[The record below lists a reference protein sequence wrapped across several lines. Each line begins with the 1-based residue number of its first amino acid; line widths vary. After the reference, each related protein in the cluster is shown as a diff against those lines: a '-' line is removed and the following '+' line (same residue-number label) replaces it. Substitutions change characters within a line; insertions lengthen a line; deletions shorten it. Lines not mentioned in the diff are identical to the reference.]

1 MLLQIKTAKLLKLFG
16 MDNEQ
21 LDLLIEDL
29 GLVPSSLL
37 TPSLKDLILKEQQ
50 FREFQ
55 ELNEY
60 ERYYHELYLEKLS
73 KLKKKK
79 QPVISEDDLILFE
92 DGLS

>member
-1 MLLQIKTAKLLKLFG
+1 MLLPIRMAKLLKLYG

-29 GLVPSSLL
+29 GLVPSTLL

-55 ELNEY
+55 EFNEY
-60 ERYYHELYLEKLS
+60 EKYYHELYLKKLS
-73 KLKKKK
+73 KRKKNK
-79 QPVISEDDLILFE
+79 QPVISEDDLILFV
-92 DGLS
+92 DGLY

>member
-1 MLLQIKTAKLLKLFG
+1 MLLPIRTVKLHRLYG

-29 GLVPSSLL
+29 GLVPSTLL

-55 ELNEY
+55 EFNEY
-60 ERYYHELYLEKLS
+60 ERYYQEQYLKQLS
-73 KLKKKK
+73 KRQKKK

>member
-1 MLLQIKTAKLLKLFG
+1 

-29 GLVPSSLL
+29 GLVPSTLL

-50 FREFQ
+50 FREFR
-55 ELNEY
+55 ELNDY
-60 ERYYHELYLEKLS
+60 ERYYQELYLKQLS
-73 KLKKKK
+73 KRKKKK

>member
-1 MLLQIKTAKLLKLFG
+1 

-29 GLVPSSLL
+29 GLVPSTLL

-60 ERYYHELYLEKLS
+60 ERYYQEQY
-73 KLKKKK
+73 LKKLYKRKK
-79 QPVISEDDLILFE
+79 NIQPVISEDDLILFE

>member
-1 MLLQIKTAKLLKLFG
+1 MVN
-16 MDNEQ
+16 NEQ

-29 GLVPSSLL
+29 GLVPSTLL

-55 ELNEY
+55 EFNEY
-60 ERYYHELYLEKLS
+60 ERYYQEQYLNQLS
-73 KLKKKK
+73 KRKKKK

>member
-1 MLLQIKTAKLLKLFG
+1 

-29 GLVPSSLL
+29 GLVPSTLL
-37 TPSLKDLILKEQQ
+37 TPSLKDLILKEYQ
-50 FREFQ
+50 FREFE

-60 ERYYHELYLEKLS
+60 ERYYQEQYLKKLS
-73 KLKKKK
+73 KRKKNK
-79 QPVISEDDLILFE
+79 QSVISEDDLILFE